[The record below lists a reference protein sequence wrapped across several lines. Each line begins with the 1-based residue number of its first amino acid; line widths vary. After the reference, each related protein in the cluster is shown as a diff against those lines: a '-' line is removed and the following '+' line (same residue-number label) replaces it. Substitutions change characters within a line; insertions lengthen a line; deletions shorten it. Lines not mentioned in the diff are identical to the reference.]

1 MMLVRKNT
9 YTLATNKQPYNQ
21 ENNNKQNEVFKQ
33 GDFVGEIYSENN
45 KEYHLIC

>member
-21 ENNNKQNEVFKQ
+21 KQQQQNEVFKQ
-33 GDFVGEIYSENN
+33 GDFVGEIYSQNN